1 MLLEKIET
9 VFDKV
14 ADYIGKLCGIL
25 MVAMMLNIFY
35 DVFMRYVFH
44 NGSIAMQEMEWHLFG
59 IIVLLGI
66 TYALKEDSHV
76 RVDVLYSRFSPET
89 KAIVNII
96 GSVVFIM
103 PIALLILFG
112 SLGFV
117 QEAYQTKEISMDPG
131 GLTHRWILKAFIPVS
146 FGLLLFGSLGFIVKN
161 INLYKKHK
169 SLTHE
174 HPEAGL

>member
-1 MLLEKIET
+1 MLEKIEII
-9 VFDKV
+9 FDKV
-14 ADYIGKLCGIL
+14 ADLVGKLCGIL
-25 MVAMMLNIFY
+25 MIAMMLNIFY
-35 DVFMRYVFH
+35 DVFMRYLFR
-44 NGSIAMQEMEWHLFG
+44 NGSIAMQEMEWHLFAV
-59 IIVLLGI
+59 IILLGI
-66 TYALKEDSHV
+66 TYALKEDTHV

-96 GSVVFIM
+96 GSIIFIM
-103 PIALLILFG
+103 PIALLIMFG
-112 SLGFV
+112 SIGFA

-131 GLTHRWILKAFIPVS
+131 GLTHRWILKAVIPFA
-146 FGLLLFGSLGFIVKN
+146 FGLLFLGAIGFIVKN

>member
-1 MLLEKIET
+1 LLEKIEII
-9 VFDKV
+9 FDKV
-14 ADYIGKLCGIL
+14 ADLVGKLCGIL
-25 MVAMMLNIFY
+25 MIAMMLNIFY
-35 DVFMRYVFH
+35 DVFMRYLFR
-44 NGSIAMQEMEWHLFG
+44 NGSIAMQEMEWHLFAV
-59 IIVLLGI
+59 IILLGI
-66 TYALKEDSHV
+66 TYALKEDTHV

-96 GSVVFIM
+96 GSIIFIM
-103 PIALLILFG
+103 PIALLIMFG
-112 SLGFV
+112 SIGFA

-131 GLTHRWILKAFIPVS
+131 GLTHRWILKAVIPFA
-146 FGLLLFGSLGFIVKN
+146 FGLLFLGAIGFIVKN